1 MSLDTISVQRA
12 GLPTFPGL
20 TLRDQLLAGAK
31 QAGDILRTYAQGYR
45 FDPEAAN
52 QMLALVNAWQL
63 RNDAELQ
70 AALAD
75 PSVTRV
81 PDQVKLT
88 FGSDIAQGWIV
99 AGYVQAAR
107 TLGPWASGAMDRDV
121 TQGRVTEAW
130 ARGDAE
136 ARLQTF
142 GAIVKMDQDGYLKSV
157 FNPAPAAG
165 GANGFGL
172 PIPVIVALVV
182 AAVAVLSVVLAYFYS
197 VKRLE
202 LNNKILDDRCKQAQA
217 EGDQATVDACIR
229 AATELQGIPGL
240 DTAVKTLTTLAAL
253 GLAVW
258 VGVTFIPPLLERRA
272 LTRSKESAS

>member
-31 QAGDILRTYAQGYR
+31 QAGDILRKYAQGYR
-45 FDPEAAN
+45 FDPEAADR
-52 QMLALVNAWQL
+52 MLALVNAWQL

-107 TLGPWASGAMDRDV
+107 TLGLERFPLGPPAHGWV
-121 TQGRVTEAW
+121 PGRVFY
-130 ARGDAE
+130 D
-136 ARLQTF
+136 
-142 GAIVKMDQDGYLKSV
+142 
-157 FNPAPAAG
+157 
-165 GANGFGL
+165 
-172 PIPVIVALVV
+172 
-182 AAVAVLSVVLAYFYS
+182 AVLSGRPYRV
-197 VKRLE
+197 
-202 LNNKILDDRCKQAQA
+202 
-217 EGDQATVDACIR
+217 R
-229 AATELQGIPGL
+229 ALVRRGQGRWVRRGL
-240 DTAVKTLTTLAAL
+240 LAAWWLVCAL
-253 GLAVW
+253 GAAAQLL
-258 VGVTFIPPLLERRA
+258 GPLNLRGLQPQA
-272 LTRSKESAS
+272 PLPAHYQESGMCPGPW